1 MWDRAHAELV
11 LHEHEV
17 HAWYA
22 SLNLSGDRVCDLTHL
37 LSDEERLRG
46 EQYLFGR
53 DSRRFVVGRALLRL
67 ILSGYLDTPP
77 ESLTFRYEPN
87 GKPALAGR
95 WQGVLE
101 FNLSHSNENALYAV
115 TRGRKIG
122 VDLEYIRPLPDAD
135 DIALRCFSKHE
146 NAMLAE
152 TRSTERLRTFFEF
165 WTRKEAYIK
174 AIGEGLSFPLDQFDV
189 CLTAGE
195 EERMLSIPGA
205 APGEPRWTLRALAP
219 DPTYAAALVVEGQ
232 GWRLACARWPTEWLP
247 RAQHQYES
255 TRPHAR

>member
-1 MWDRAHAELV
+1 MWDPARAELV
-11 LHEHEV
+11 LHEDEV

-22 SLNLSGDRVCDLTHL
+22 SLNPSGDRMCGLRNL
-37 LSDEERLRG
+37 LSDDERTRA
-46 EQYLFGR
+46 ERFHFAR
-53 DSRRFVVGRALLRL
+53 DARRFVVGRALLRL
-67 ILSGYLDTPP
+67 ILSGYLHTPP
-77 ESLTFRYEPN
+77 ESLTFRYDPN

-101 FNLSHSNENALYAV
+101 FNLSHSHENALYAV

-122 VDLEYIRPLPDAD
+122 VDLEYIRPLSDAD

-152 TRSTERLRTFFEF
+152 ARSTERLRTFFEF

-174 AIGEGLSFPLDQFDV
+174 AIGEGLSFPLDQIDV
-189 CLTAGE
+189 CLASGE

-232 GWRLACARWPTEWLP
+232 GWRLACARWPAEWLP
-247 RAQHQYES
+247 RAQDEYEF
-255 TRPHAR
+255 TRLRAR